1 MLPDVGSTFGFQNLE
16 KPEKPEKPRFS
27 MVDSQHINMQCNAL
41 CFAQDKLG
49 CAANL
54 LAMSSLD
61 VT

>member
-1 MLPDVGSTFGFQNLE
+1 MLPDVGSTFGFQNL
-16 KPEKPEKPRFS
+16 EKPEKPRFS